1 MQTESPESTPPPTI
15 AWFRRDLRLRDNQA
29 LIAATSVSEAFARY
43 AKARVARANFVLV
56 ASRENGINLTTTDPD
71 HYNEM
76 THRNE
81 ESLDLA
87 SYNAL
92 TVPV

>member
-1 MQTESPESTPPPTI
+1 M
-15 AWFRRDLRLRDNQA
+15 
-29 LIAATSVSEAFARY
+29 
-43 AKARVARANFVLV
+43 ARANFVLV

-71 HYNEM
+71 HYNET